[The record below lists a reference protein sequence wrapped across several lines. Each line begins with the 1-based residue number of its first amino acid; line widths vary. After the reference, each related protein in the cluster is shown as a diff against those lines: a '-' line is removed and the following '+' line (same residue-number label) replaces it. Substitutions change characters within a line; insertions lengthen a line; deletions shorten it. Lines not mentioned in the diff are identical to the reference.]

1 MVILPYLSGFTY
13 NKNRQVSKT
22 WRLSASSL
30 NVNSLPIDQW
40 QEEFMA
46 DQQLDRRAG
55 GGGLAV
61 SDTQRDDMFTWL
73 LGVGGQ
79 RGAGA

>member
-1 MVILPYLSGFTY
+1 MPPVEVIVPMLLDIYA
-13 NKNRQVSKT
+13 VSFQPP
-22 WRLSASSL
+22 SL
-30 NVNSLPIDQW
+30 FVTKPLAIDQW

-46 DQQLDRRAG
+46 DQQLHGRAG
-55 GGGLAV
+55 GGALAV

-73 LGVGGQ
+73 QGVGGQ